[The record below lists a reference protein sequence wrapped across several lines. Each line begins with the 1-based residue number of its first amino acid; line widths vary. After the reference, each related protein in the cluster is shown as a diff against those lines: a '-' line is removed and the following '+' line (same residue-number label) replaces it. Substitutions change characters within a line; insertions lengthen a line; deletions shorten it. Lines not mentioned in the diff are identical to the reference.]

1 MEPLLGE
8 IRMFGG
14 NYAPIGWALCE
25 GQLLPIE
32 QNQALFA
39 VIGTTYGGDG
49 IRTFALPNLHGKAPA
64 PGVTFIIALRG
75 VFPSRG

>member
-14 NYAPIGWALCE
+14 NFAPIGWALCE

-39 VIGTTYGGDG
+39 LLGTTYGGNG
-49 IRTFALPNLHGKAPA
+49 TTTCK
-64 PGVTFIIALRG
+64 
-75 VFPSRG
+75 